1 MQLGDCKNDKTAVV
15 IDGYSYIFRSFYS
28 VPSLIAANGLNVN
41 AVFGFFNHIF
51 GLIAVLKPTFVYI
64 ALDSKGI
71 GFRDELYGDYKA
83 NRASCPDE
91 LKHQFDIIKNGI
103 IACGLY
109 PIFKHGTEADDII
122 ASIAKFNKE
131 LGVQS
136 IICSK
141 DKDLMQLVEN
151 KFTYLYEDKQK
162 IFIDEDFVF
171 AKFGVAPKYIAD
183 YLALVG
189 DSSDNIPGAKNIGPK
204 KAAALIA
211 KFGSVEQIY
220 QNIEEIEQSVKTLLL
235 QSRQSVEL
243 SKQLTSLA
251 FIDDLVDDLSK
262 ANIANLN
269 LDGGMSFFDS
279 LGMQSVKTRFK
290 NLCSNLLLV
299 KQSLPDKANGAKSSQ
314 LSNPHSSLQDCEQGS
329 LF

>member
-1 MQLGDCKNDKTAVV
+1 MQLGDYKNDKTAIV

-28 VPSLIAANGLNVN
+28 VPSLITHDGLNVN

-51 GLIAVLKPTFVYI
+51 GLISVLKPKFVYI
-64 ALDSKGI
+64 ALDSKGA
-71 GFRDELYGDYKA
+71 GFRDELYTDYKA

-91 LKHQFDIIKNGI
+91 LKHQFDIVKNGI

-109 PIFKHGTEADDII
+109 PVFKYGTEADDII
-122 ASIAKFNKE
+122 ASIAKFNKDI
-131 LGVQS
+131 GIKS

-151 KFTYLYEDKQK
+151 HITCIYEDKQK
-162 IFIDEDFVF
+162 ILIDEDFVF
-171 AKFGVAPKYIAD
+171 AKFGVPPRYIAD

-220 QNIEEIEQSVKTLLL
+220 QNIENIEEGIKVLLL

-251 FIDDLVDDLSK
+251 FIDGLTQDASR

-269 LDGGMSFFDS
+269 LAGGSEFFDS
-279 LGMQSVKTRFK
+279 LDMQSVKTRFK
-290 NLCSNLLLV
+290 NLVSNLSLGIVASSPPQKINSNLNS
-299 KQSLPDKANGAKSSQ
+299 KQSDGR
-314 LSNPHSSLQDCEQGS
+314 QDS